1 MSEDWAE
8 KFLKDWGRKVFE
20 GLGKKVFEGLG
31 QKSFSYITYIH
42 IHRFFKLLYRNSFS
56 VDTFKK
62 GCILYVYMYVE
73 LSFFSP
79 ISISKSELERHL

>member
-1 MSEDWAE
+1 MQWISPDKSSVEPE
-8 KFLKDWGRKVFE
+8 KKCVARKR
-20 GLGKKVFEGLG
+20 KVFEGLG